1 MSSTTEAVRLAAHA
15 PARAL
20 TCIALRVGAHTLWH
34 KPRQQA
40 LRGRLHA
47 CAGMHVCRLRAGE
60 HACLP
65 SRHRTACLHCLLT
78 RRGLAR
84 LDTTPYPVQ
93 AQGPGRACLR
103 GLPALRRP
111 RTHTRGWRRHRP
123 GPRQRAPPPASPAA
137 RVPCQALLLALQRGV
152 LPQQARGLCAA
163 RPPLVQ
169 RGAALPGAQGRRG
182 GQVRC
187 AAVNLPI
194 RVVGCV
200 WSCPRCR
207 RGRCLLPMAIGFSC
221 RPFPRCTDDAA
232 LTAGAL
238 PSALPPSALRPPSM
252 RPPLSFCPAG
262 AAKAAACRRRC

>member
-111 RTHTRGWRRHRP
+111 RTHTRGYPCGVVWC
-123 GPRQRAPPPASPAA
+123 GGRARGAVEVDACCRWPSASPAVLFHA
-137 RVPCQALLLALQRGV
+137 VLTTLRLQLGRY
-152 LPQQARGLCAA
+152 QARC
-163 RPPLVQ
+163 PP
-169 RGAALPGAQGRRG
+169 
-182 GQVRC
+182 
-187 AAVNLPI
+187 
-194 RVVGCV
+194 
-200 WSCPRCR
+200 
-207 RGRCLLPMAIGFSC
+207 
-221 RPFPRCTDDAA
+221 
-232 LTAGAL
+232 
-238 PSALPPSALRPPSM
+238 PPSALHQCAPPYHSAPQVQP
-252 RPPLSFCPAG
+252 RRLRAGG
-262 AAKAAACRRRC
+262 AADRVLAPRGGRPRT